1 MSPTLLQA
9 AFIPRNISAMFN
21 AGERSGRLPEVL
33 ERIAAFAEEE
43 LDAAIKT
50 VTGMIEPLM
59 IIFMGVV
66 VGGIAASILLPIFRM
81 SQSVH

>member
-1 MSPTLLQA
+1 
-9 AFIPRNISAMFN
+9 MFN

>member
-1 MSPTLLQA
+1 
-9 AFIPRNISAMFN
+9 MFN
-21 AGERSGRLPEVL
+21 AGERAGRLPEVL